1 MQLEALFLSV
11 GWESAKYPE
20 RLVRAMRGFSTVFT
34 AWEGDRLCALI
45 AVLDDGEMT
54 AYEMDVRL

>member
-20 RLVRAMRGFSTVFT
+20 RLVRAMRGFSTVCHG
-34 AWEGDRLCALI
+34 AAASPWCKRGKLA
-45 AVLDDGEMT
+45 A
-54 AYEMDVRL
+54 